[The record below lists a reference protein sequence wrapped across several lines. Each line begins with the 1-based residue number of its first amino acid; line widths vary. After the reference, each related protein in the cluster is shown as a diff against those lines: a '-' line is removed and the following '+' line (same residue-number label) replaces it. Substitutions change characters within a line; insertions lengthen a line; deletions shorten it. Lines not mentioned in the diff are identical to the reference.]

1 MSESLSDVALA
12 RKSRNRFR
20 AHGAGFGKAAV
31 TAVLGTLAIIGVCCI
46 AVVLT
51 FILGG
56 GSMDDL
62 ANGSD
67 TSLVVTS
74 ASLAPTLRKSAAA
87 RPQPA
92 AVDHHPLIHPI
103 EPASLSA
110 NKLRAVLRKRKSG
123 QNKPKTASPTLL
135 RRNASSEEEI
145 RSVADDASTD
155 SAAALNST
163 AGLTEQELEFA
174 GGEEDYYAAEAAA
187 FNASLSGGED
197 NARERAADVTSQRE
211 SSTSL
216 LGTSPT
222 LPERTSSGAEPEAAS
237 SIAMGS
243 PIRPVEQDNEM
254 GLAIDEETKPGV
266 GSSWTLF
273 CFYDDRSSIRSPGF
287 SVYDFPVQLCT
298 DVVFC
303 CVDVSSKGEL
313 VVSKH
318 LETFLRV
325 LGDEFLPKRRLHV
338 ALGGHRVL
346 VHHLDLALQNT
357 ARLATQLSHGAR
369 KLGAGGLAVYLED
382 LEPLKYAFRVH
393 DLVMAV
399 RDVSV
404 VVVLPRDLHQQVR
417 YYHTEIYAN
426 TKDMLVITPPSQ
438 GYGKRLRPSFATCP
452 HPRRSAHEGASLEF
466 VYQLSKTL
474 ISPSADAVDYEVGAA
489 SSGGEEQAEPPRFLI
504 GVSLGGLKFQLKN
517 RSSHEFGSPATF
529 IRNVPYHEICRQSWR
544 TWHDNVSEC
553 LVAWDGDRGWMSSL
567 GPRSVGFSTEMVN
580 GLAVFDVDY
589 DDHSGACGHKF
600 PVLRALRSALRAR
613 ARPKET

>member
-12 RKSRNRFR
+12 RKSRNRLR

-123 QNKPKTASPTLL
+123 HNKPKTASPTLL
-135 RRNASSEEEI
+135 RRNASTEEEI

-243 PIRPVEQDNEM
+243 PIRPVEQDNDM

-452 HPRRSAHEGASLEF
+452 HPRRSAHEGASLELA
-466 VYQLSKTL
+466 QRL
-474 ISPSADAVDYEVGAA
+474 PAVRSRRSHLD
-489 SSGGEEQAEPPRFLI
+489 FLI

-553 LVAWDGDRGWMSSL
+553 LVAWDWR
-567 GPRSVGFSTEMVN
+567 PVGFSTEMVN

-600 PVLRALRSALRAR
+600 PRPESTALRVAALEHGRS
-613 ARPKET
+613 RP